1 MDKRIYLC
9 LAHMSGKEQGFIK
22 EAFDTN
28 WVVPLGP
35 NVNAFEEELESFVVE
50 NKKVVALS
58 AGTAAIHLAL
68 IQLGVQAGDEVGCQT
83 FTFCASANPVTYLGA
98 TPVFVDS
105 EEDTWNMSPVL
116 LEEAIKDRMAKTGK
130 KPKAIIPVHLYG
142 MPAKIDEICA
152 IAEKYD
158 IPVLED
164 AAEALGSE
172 FKGHKCGT
180 FGTFGALSF
189 NGNKMI
195 TTSGGGALI
204 VADEDAKKQTM
215 YYATQA
221 REPFPYYQHEHIGY
235 NYRINSKVELVQVPY
250 ARETIQP
257 RTYIKKDMIGTMNVP
272 KSFLVGNYYT
282 NINSIV
288 GKYSNY
294 NTIIAKGSL
303 FYSDL
308 VVSGDE
314 LPDSAFADVPEG
326 YTVINYPVTIAST
339 YANSMAPGSHINIY
353 YKSLNDN
360 GEVMFGKF
368 ISNIE
373 VLDVKDSSG
382 QHVFENSDET
392 RTPAYM
398 LFAVP
403 EETHLLLRK
412 ALYLDDYDV
421 ELILIPNTA
430 TLTEKDTV
438 TVSSHDI
445 EEFINSKTVF
455 VSVDDL
461 PNITDKVTENNTNT
475 YNNTNTNNNTQTN
488 G

>member
-1 MDKRIYLC
+1 MKYIVIISIWDINSAGNIVNGDDK
-9 LAHMSGKEQGFIK
+9 
-22 EAFDTN
+22 
-28 WVVPLGP
+28 
-35 NVNAFEEELESFVVE
+35 
-50 NKKVVALS
+50 NKYSDNFALS
-58 AGTAAIHLAL
+58 SDNLNSLDILYIIRA
-68 IQLGVQAGDEVGCQT
+68 D
-83 FTFCASANPVTYLGA
+83 AS
-98 TPVFVDS
+98 
-105 EEDTWNMSPVL
+105 
-116 LEEAIKDRMAKTGK
+116 
-130 KPKAIIPVHLYG
+130 
-142 MPAKIDEICA
+142 
-152 IAEKYD
+152 
-158 IPVLED
+158 
-164 AAEALGSE
+164 
-172 FKGHKCGT
+172 
-180 FGTFGALSF
+180 
-189 NGNKMI
+189 
-195 TTSGGGALI
+195 
-204 VADEDAKKQTM
+204 
-215 YYATQA
+215 
-221 REPFPYYQHEHIGY
+221 
-235 NYRINSKVELVQVPY
+235 
-250 ARETIQP
+250 
-257 RTYIKKDMIGTMNVP
+257 
-272 KSFLVGNYYT
+272 T

-421 ELILIPNTA
+421 ELILIPNTD

-461 PNITDKVTENNTNT
+461 PNITDKVTENNTKT
-475 YNNTNTNNNTQTN
+475 DNNTNTNNNTQTN

>member
-1 MDKRIYLC
+1 
-9 LAHMSGKEQGFIK
+9 
-22 EAFDTN
+22 
-28 WVVPLGP
+28 
-35 NVNAFEEELESFVVE
+35 
-50 NKKVVALS
+50 
-58 AGTAAIHLAL
+58 
-68 IQLGVQAGDEVGCQT
+68 
-83 FTFCASANPVTYLGA
+83 
-98 TPVFVDS
+98 
-105 EEDTWNMSPVL
+105 
-116 LEEAIKDRMAKTGK
+116 
-130 KPKAIIPVHLYG
+130 
-142 MPAKIDEICA
+142 
-152 IAEKYD
+152 
-158 IPVLED
+158 
-164 AAEALGSE
+164 
-172 FKGHKCGT
+172 
-180 FGTFGALSF
+180 
-189 NGNKMI
+189 
-195 TTSGGGALI
+195 
-204 VADEDAKKQTM
+204 M
-215 YYATQA
+215 YQN
-221 REPFPYYQHEHIGY
+221 H
-235 NYRINSKVELVQVPY
+235 
-250 ARETIQP
+250 
-257 RTYIKKDMIGTMNVP
+257 
-272 KSFLVGNYYT
+272 FLVGNYYT

-461 PNITDKVTENNTNT
+461 PNITDKVTENNTKT
-475 YNNTNTNNNTQTN
+475 DNNTNTNNNTQTN